1 MKTIRTTIPNNTAV
15 QLLFANR
22 RRCCICREA
31 RKPVH
36 IHHIDEDPSNNEWDN
51 LAVLCLDHH
60 SDVTGNQGLGRNYTQ
75 AEISLY
81 KENWEEQC
89 ARWRSNSEADTG
101 SMREDETVEP
111 IQSFTKRVNLGDDEH
126 YPQEFNLEEEDEIT
140 FSVSS
145 DEPIDFMIMTKRQYN
160 RWAKDGEGRL
170 YVEHSDITALE
181 DSFEVPQDG
190 IWVLVF
196 CNDSDQQVVIDFDI
210 STWPGE

>member
-1 MKTIRTTIPNNTAV
+1 MKKVRITVPADKAAQV
-15 QLLFANR
+15 LFRNR
-22 RRCCICREA
+22 RRCCVCREP

-36 IHHIDEDPSNNEWDN
+36 LHHIDEDPSNNEWDN

-60 SDVTGNQGLGRNYTQ
+60 SDVTGNQGLGRNYSPE
-75 AEISLY
+75 EISLY

-89 ARWRSNSEADTG
+89 AKWRSNSEIEIG
-101 SMREDETVEP
+101 STEDETVEP
-111 IQSFTKRVNLGDDEH
+111 IQSFTKRVSLGEDEH
-126 YPQEFNLEEEDEIT
+126 YPQDFDLEEGDEIT

-160 RWAKDGEGRL
+160 RWAKDVNSRL

-190 IWVLVF
+190 NWVLIF
-196 CNDSDQQVVIDFDI
+196 CNDSDDQVTVDFDI